1 MKPTSSMRSRSSSFG
16 AFCQSCIYMPTG
28 RVITEG
34 KTHGLKAA
42 LKINRPVV
50 VGGTTTVSRV
60 SQEQRVIDT

>member
-1 MKPTSSMRSRSSSFG
+1 
-16 AFCQSCIYMPTG
+16 MPTG

-42 LKINRPVV
+42 LEINRPVV